1 MPMLWTRLKLRD
13 FDFASENLQPN
24 SQTFLQA
31 FGSNL
36 AIDICRMI
44 RAGVSYAMAEKLSF
58 LVLLLGLLLPTTMLA
73 QDAPAS
79 TDTASDVEFAL
90 FESLDGA
97 TNNNASDVPGA
108 SNANSAVSRATQATP
123 AFVLVGTTRIG
134 DAQSALLRHLSG
146 EVIRVPL
153 TGTSNPIPG
162 HELYTVVDRQSGQV
176 SVRYPAAIP
185 CGDFPDQ
192 GVDCDANTNI
202 ATLSLTTARA
212 VITET
217 AAEET
222 QAPEAETIRNPFEA
236 IRERGRI
243 GDPNQP
249 ARFQPRRIPP
259 EDVPPGYRVVSTPFG
274 DRLVEQ

>member
-1 MPMLWTRLKLRD
+1 MAHKFSLPIL
-13 FDFASENLQPN
+13 
-24 SQTFLQA
+24 
-31 FGSNL
+31 L
-36 AIDICRMI
+36 AAVI
-44 RAGVSYAMAEKLSF
+44 V
-58 LVLLLGLLLPTTMLA
+58 PTVTSA
-73 QDAPAS
+73 QDVPAS
-79 TDTASDVEFAL
+79 TDTASDAEFAL

-123 AFVLVGTTRIG
+123 AFVLLGTTRIG

-162 HELYTVVDRQSGQV
+162 HELYTIVDRQSGQV

-217 AAEET
+217 VAEEA
-222 QAPEAETIRNPFEA
+222 QAPEAL
-236 IRERGRI
+236 RGH
-243 GDPNQP
+243 
-249 ARFQPRRIPP
+249 
-259 EDVPPGYRVVSTPFG
+259 S
-274 DRLVEQ
+274 

>member
-1 MPMLWTRLKLRD
+1 MTEKL
-13 FDFASENLQPN
+13 FESSASLNGTSTLN
-24 SQTFLQA
+24 HSRRTFPEMV
-31 FGSNL
+31 NL
-36 AIDICRMI
+36 ALKNSNHCLRRKKGRGRQAAGKYGFFLIILMPIVSAQHIDNSIDQSD
-44 RAGVSYAMAEKLSF
+44 GVN
-58 LVLLLGLLLPTTMLA
+58 
-73 QDAPAS
+73 
-79 TDTASDVEFAL
+79 FAL